1 MNESHATEEAQQGA
15 ETTYSSPQSLFP
27 SPHYLQ
33 YTQDMADIQ
42 NRLEKVGI
50 AIPEILLPRA
60 ELKQWAV
67 IACDQFTQDRAYWRK
82 AAEITAGSP
91 SSLNLIFPEVFL
103 DDENRAGRIKNIHRT
118 MRNYLD
124 SGIFST
130 PRRGFVYLERDTPFN
145 RGRKGLV
152 AAVDL
157 EQYSWSPSARPLIR
171 STEGTVA
178 ERLPPRMEIRGN
190 APIETPHILVL
201 IDDETNSLLPEMGLR
216 AKKAAPVYQ
225 GELMLDSGC
234 ISGWFLDS
242 EDDIAFLA
250 NGLGGLA
257 RRALTRYGTE
267 QAASAAQPASVTQPF
282 LFAVGDGNHSLASAK
297 EIWEEYKKANG
308 VNNHPCRYALVEIEN
323 IYDPAIK
330 FEPIHRV
337 VFGLGFEESL
347 NVLSALPG
355 FSSRTI
361 GGAEELVRMTREPVK
376 GNRFGLISQNRYA
389 LVETSVGG
397 LSTACLQPLLDNA
410 VGASKGALGIDYIH
424 GEDELFRLS
433 HNSDKQATGILLP
446 PVQKAGFFET
456 VARNGPL
463 PRKSFSMGEASE
475 KRFYIECRKLFTNL

>member
-1 MNESHATEEAQQGA
+1 
-15 ETTYSSPQSLFP
+15 
-27 SPHYLQ
+27 
-33 YTQDMADIQ
+33 MADIQ
-42 NRLEKVGI
+42 HRLEKTGI

-67 IACDQFTQDRAYWRK
+67 VACDQFTQDRAYWKK
-82 AAEITAGSP
+82 AAEIAAGSP
-91 SSLNLIFPEVFL
+91 SSLELIFPEAFL
-103 DDENRAGRIKNIHRT
+103 DDGNRALRIEDIHKS

-124 SGIFST
+124 NGIFAA
-130 PRRGFVYLERDTPFN
+130 PRKGFVYLERDTPFN

-157 EQYSWSPSARPLIR
+157 EQYSWSPAARPLIR

-178 ERLPPRMEIRGN
+178 DRLPPRMAIRRN
-190 APIETPHILVL
+190 APVETPHILLL
-201 IDDETNSLLPEMGLR
+201 IDDETNSLLQGLESR
-216 AKKAAPVYQ
+216 AKKTAPVYQ
-225 GELMLDSGC
+225 GELMLDSGN

-242 EDDIAFLA
+242 EDDFAFVADRLEELA
-250 NGLGGLA
+250 H
-257 RRALTRYGTE
+257 RALTRYETS
-267 QAASAAQPASVTQPF
+267 ASQPASVEQPF

-308 VNNHPCRYALVEIEN
+308 GAGSHPCRYALVEIEN

-347 NVLSALPG
+347 NALSALPG

-361 GGAEELVRMTREPVK
+361 GGQEELVRLAREPVK

-389 LVETSVGG
+389 LVETAAGG
-397 LSTACLQPLLDNA
+397 LSTACLQPLLDNT
-410 VGASKGALGIDYIH
+410 VSASRGVLSIDYIH

-433 HNSDKQATGILLP
+433 HDSEKQAAGILLP

-463 PRKSFSMGEASE
+463 PRKSFSMGEAGE
-475 KRFYIECRKLFTNL
+475 KRFYIECRKLFTK